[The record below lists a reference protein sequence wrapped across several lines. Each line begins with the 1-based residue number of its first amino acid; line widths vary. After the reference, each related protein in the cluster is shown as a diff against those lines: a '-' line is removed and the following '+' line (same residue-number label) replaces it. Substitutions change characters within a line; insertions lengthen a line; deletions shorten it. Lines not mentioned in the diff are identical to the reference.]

1 MLSLAARVPPAGVE
15 NATSFAGRHPMIVL
29 RYLVEQLR
37 ETLPDDE
44 RTAGA
49 FVAGMVYAFVL
60 FWTMLVLVTWWWAVT
75 R

>member
-1 MLSLAARVPPAGVE
+1 MRVLIAAVVCGLLE
-15 NATSFAGRHPMIVL
+15 
-29 RYLVEQLR
+29 ELR
-37 ETLPDDE
+37 ESLPSTEDQ
-44 RTAGA
+44 AGA